1 MQGFFQT
8 PDPNPN
14 HTVGWETLRGN
25 RRISYE
31 MTVSEKI
38 ADAIK
43 HEFFFFGPILIRIG
57 AARAALVSNLLY
69 QAARY
74 TYINYVYI
82 TIVINS

>member
-14 HTVGWETLRGN
+14 HTVVWETLRDTRLRDN

-31 MTVSEKI
+31 MTVSEKN

-43 HEFFFFGPILIRIG
+43 HEFFFFW
-57 AARAALVSNLLY
+57 
-69 QAARY
+69 
-74 TYINYVYI
+74 TYFN
-82 TIVINS
+82 